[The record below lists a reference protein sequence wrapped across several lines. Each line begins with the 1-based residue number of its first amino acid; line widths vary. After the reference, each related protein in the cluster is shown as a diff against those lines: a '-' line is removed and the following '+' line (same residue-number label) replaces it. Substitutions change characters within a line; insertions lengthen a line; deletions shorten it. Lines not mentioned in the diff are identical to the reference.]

1 MDVNIGIFEW
11 FRTKIISYIKFWG
24 RYYDLKINKFGN
36 AIWYS
41 EKSTVDIVH

>member
-24 RYYDLKINKFGN
+24 RYDLKINKFSN